1 MCLAKKDAGCKG
13 GQCTMVRVPS
23 ITQTA
28 NQVPQ
33 PRPPLRTCT
42 LRRRRPFSASWAPPF
57 SSDSP
62 SACRNGAGV
71 CISKGAALARLTYL
85 MLCPSRLLCNIP
97 SALAGHCP
105 CCEQQQ
111 IP

>member
-42 LRRRRPFSASWAPPF
+42 LRRRRPFSASCAPPF

-62 SACRNGAGV
+62 SACRNRAGA
-71 CISKGAALARLTYL
+71 CISKRGHTSGVDLPHAVPKQAAL
-85 MLCPSRLLCNIP
+85 
-97 SALAGHCP
+97 
-105 CCEQQQ
+105 
-111 IP
+111 